1 MPALILWTLTLLL
14 MFAGLAGTIIP
25 GLPGIGL
32 VYAGILLYA
41 LATHFASISL
51 VTVVILGLVS
61 AAAQAAN
68 YAGAAF
74 GSRVAGG
81 KKWALAGTAIGALIG
96 AAFGP
101 LGIFAGAFLGALLG
115 ALLEGGGQRHA
126 LKVAVYSTLGTLGS
140 IVVQFLLAI
149 ILIIAFLIAVAV

>member
-68 YAGAAF
+68 YAGAA
-74 GSRVAGG
+74 
-81 KKWALAGTAIGALIG
+81 
-96 AAFGP
+96 
-101 LGIFAGAFLGALLG
+101 
-115 ALLEGGGQRHA
+115 
-126 LKVAVYSTLGTLGS
+126 
-140 IVVQFLLAI
+140 LLAEKSGRSPAQP
-149 ILIIAFLIAVAV
+149 LARSLAPPLDL

>member
-1 MPALILWTLTLLL
+1 MPTLLL
-14 MFAGLAGTIIP
+14 WAITILLMIIGVAGTIIP

-51 VTVVILGLVS
+51 ATVIILGLIS
-61 AAAQAAN
+61 AAALAAN

-74 GSRVAGG
+74 GSSVAGG

-96 AAFGP
+96 ATFGP

-115 ALLEGGGQRHA
+115 ALLEGNGRKHA
-126 LKVAVYSTLGTLGS
+126 LTVAVYSTLGTLGS
-140 IVVQFLLAI
+140 IVVQFLLAV
-149 ILIIAFLIAVAV
+149 ILIIAFFIAVTI